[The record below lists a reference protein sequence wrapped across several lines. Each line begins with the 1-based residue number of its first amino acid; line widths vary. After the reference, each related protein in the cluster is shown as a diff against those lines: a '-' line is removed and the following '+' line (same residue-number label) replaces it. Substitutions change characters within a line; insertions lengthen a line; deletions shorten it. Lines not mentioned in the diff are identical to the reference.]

1 MNKIDL
7 ANIEKELAKRKA
19 ANYEFKTGGNMSKDE
34 IVSRTDEELASLVEN
49 FTNNIEN
56 AASVEVKKI
65 VDRIF
70 EKYGEVDNDMIVISA
85 ANCPERTVYASE
97 DPFRYICF
105 GSDYSDGLCRPV
117 CSHWSTVRFWDR
129 QKMRDEDI
137 TKWVAK
143 WDEYYKDITSLKSQ
157 LAKINGA
164 YYDAEDYY
172 EDDDDELN
180 EYWYGVIAITR
191 DYKLFSFIIR
201 DDGWLGDTVRDESGN
216 ETFKRNVIM
225 EF

>member
-7 ANIEKELAKRKA
+7 ANIKKELAKRKA

-34 IVSRTDEELASLVEN
+34 IASRTDEELTSLVEN

-65 VDRIF
+65 VDKIF
-70 EKYGEVDNDMIVISA
+70 EKYGEEDNDMIVISA
-85 ANCPERTVYASE
+85 AYCPERTVYASE
-97 DPFRYICF
+97 DPFEDICF
-105 GSDYSDGLCRPV
+105 DSYKSDGLCRPV
-117 CSHWSTVRFWDR
+117 CSDWSTVGFWGR
-129 QKMRDEDI
+129 EEMRDEDI
-137 TKWVAK
+137 TKWEAK
-143 WDEYYKDITSLKSQ
+143 WDEYYKDITRLKSQ
-157 LAKINGA
+157 LAKIKGA

-172 EDDDDELN
+172 EDDNYELN
-180 EYWYGVIAITR
+180 EYWYGVIGITR
-191 DYKLFSFIIR
+191 DYKLFSFTIR
-201 DDGWLGDTVRDESGN
+201 NDGLLSDTVRDESGN